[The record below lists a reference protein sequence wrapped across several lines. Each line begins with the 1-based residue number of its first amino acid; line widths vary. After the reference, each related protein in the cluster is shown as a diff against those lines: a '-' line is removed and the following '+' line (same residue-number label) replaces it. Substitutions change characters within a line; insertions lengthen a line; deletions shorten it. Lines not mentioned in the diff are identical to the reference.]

1 MNHLLLGLIAPAAA
15 VLALLDTPMARAQD
29 AVQEGPVATAPT
41 AMEDADMAAPEP
53 TPEVRRAA
61 EVLNE
66 TIRQMK
72 AGTPP
77 FDRMAP
83 QLAEAVRAQQANI
96 APALVAYGEVQ
107 DIEYRGPMQGA
118 EHFRVIFAEGQTD
131 WFIALDDQEIIQGLV
146 FRPVD

>member
-1 MNHLLLGLIAPAAA
+1 MNFLPLGLIAPAVAI
-15 VLALLDTPMARAQD
+15 LALLDTPAARAQD
-29 AVQEGPVATAPT
+29 VPVLTAPET
-41 AMEDADMAAPEP
+41 VEETEMAAPEP
-53 TPEVRRAA
+53 TPQVRRSA

-66 TIRQMK
+66 TIRQMQ

-96 APALVAYGEVQ
+96 GPALTAYGEIQ

-118 EHFRVIFAEGQTD
+118 EHFRVIFANGQTD

-146 FRPVD
+146 FRPAA

>member
-1 MNHLLLGLIAPAAA
+1 MNLLPLSLIAPAAA
-15 VLALLDTPMARAQD
+15 VLALVDMSSARAQD
-29 AVQEGPVATAPT
+29 VPVQTAPQAVEETDMT
-41 AMEDADMAAPEP
+41 AAEP
-53 TPEVRRAA
+53 TPQVRRSA

-66 TIRQMK
+66 TIRQMQ

-96 APALVAYGEVQ
+96 GPALTAYGDIQ

-118 EHFRVIFAEGQTD
+118 EHFRVIFANGQTD

-146 FRPVD
+146 FRPAA